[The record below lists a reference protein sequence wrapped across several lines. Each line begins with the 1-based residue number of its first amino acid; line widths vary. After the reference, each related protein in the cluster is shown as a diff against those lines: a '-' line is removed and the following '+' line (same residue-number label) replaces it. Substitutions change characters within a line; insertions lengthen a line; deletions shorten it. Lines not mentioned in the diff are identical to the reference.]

1 MWFNEKKCKVLHQE
15 RNRPSQQCMLRATQL
30 ESSWAENNW
39 GFLIDTKMNMSEQ
52 CAFALK
58 KNSAIMGCIKQSIAS
73 RLRKVIFFPYS
84 ALERPHLGALC
95 PVLISS
101 VQERESATGKSPT
114 KDHKD
119 D

>member
-15 RNRPSQQCMLRATQL
+15 RNRPSQKCMLRATQL
-30 ESSWAENNW
+30 ESSWAENSR

-58 KNSAIMGCIKQSIAS
+58 KNSGIMGCIKQSIAS
-73 RLRKVIFFPYS
+73 RLRKMIFFPYS

-101 VQERESATGKSPT
+101 V
-114 KDHKD
+114 
-119 D
+119 